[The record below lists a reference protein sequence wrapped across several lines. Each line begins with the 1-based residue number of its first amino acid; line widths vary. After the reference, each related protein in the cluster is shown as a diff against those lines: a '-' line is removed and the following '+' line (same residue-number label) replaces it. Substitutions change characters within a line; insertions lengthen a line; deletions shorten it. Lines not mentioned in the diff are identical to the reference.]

1 MNERKLGRLV
11 RLSPGMTAREL
22 GQELRETVEVAIR
35 EDRDPVEEVV
45 AVLDDAL
52 VFDGILGAVIEA
64 LDGILLEHLAEAIA
78 ESIAAALGQR

>member
-52 VFDGILGAVIEA
+52 VFYGILGAVIEA

-78 ESIAAALGQR
+78 ESIAAAL

>member
-78 ESIAAALGQR
+78 ESIAAALEQR